1 MKIINKTI
9 LTTFFA
15 ILISSLLSAQ
25 TVKKVAIGLYG
36 SGNVSW
42 LKPDIDGKYGY
53 SRKGVGLGYSAGV
66 ALDFALFGSNNYAF
80 VTGVGVL
87 YHSGKLTYPDVYSS
101 SSGAHY
107 AGTTTSKYMLSYI
120 DIPIMLKLKTNEIG
134 YLTYYGEV
142 GSSFG
147 IKYKARADWNGTYDG
162 DTELITSSSDDAD
175 VTTETNLF
183 RFPLIIGA
191 GAEYNL
197 SGNTSIVIGI
207 IYNNGFTNAFSWGGK
222 NNPDVYDVND
232 EGGVLLD
239 TNGDVILDA
248 NGVPTTTDIKRK
260 AISNF
265 IGLKVGIKF

>member
-1 MKIINKTI
+1 MKFINKAVF
-9 LTTFFA
+9 TTFVIA
-15 ILISSLLSAQ
+15 LISSLLSAQ
-25 TVKKVAIGLYG
+25 SVKKVAIGLYG

-53 SRKGVGLGYSAGV
+53 ARKGVGFGYSAGV

-87 YHSGKLTYPDVYSS
+87 YHTGKLTYPDVYSS
-101 SSGAHY
+101 SSGAY
-107 AGTTTSKYMLSYI
+107 YPGTTTSKYELSYI

-142 GSSFG
+142 GSSIG
-147 IKYKARADWNGTYDG
+147 IKYKARSNWEGTYDG
-162 DTELITSSSDDAD
+162 GAD
-175 VTTETNLF
+175 VISDSAEDSDVTKETNLF

-239 TNGDVILDA
+239 GDGDVILDA